1 MLDDIFKNEDQ
12 IAVYNCTIDCINF
25 FINNKI
31 YIFNNSNRVDL
42 LDKDSLKTIFKDR
55 EKLILYIN
63 RTCDLENNK
72 DIMNNYDYYLRTY
85 DLNIMD
91 VGKDIIKIDYLL
103 LRRMNKITK
112 IKYG

>member
-12 IAVYNCTIDCINF
+12 IALYNCTIDCIDF
-25 FINNKI
+25 FMKNKI
-31 YIFNNSNRVDL
+31 YIFDNTNRVDL

-55 EKLILYIN
+55 EKVIFYIN
-63 RTCDLENNK
+63 RTSDLEDDK
-72 DIMNNYDYYLRTY
+72 DIMNNYDYYLKTY

-91 VGKDIIKIDYLL
+91 VEEDIIKIDYLL